1 MKPGRDRATD
11 LGARQPLC
19 PHRRCHD
26 QGHRMTREAWV
37 LGAASNRFGKMK
49 ESGREAGARVALE
62 AIQTAGIEP
71 KDIGYTFV
79 ANAFGLSEKQAHVG
93 PLINTALGIPEVP
106 SCTVESAC
114 SSSSAALHEAFVHVA
129 GGFLDAALVVGVE
142 KLSQLDTLTA
152 TSYFAIGADYPFESH
167 NGATFPGLYATI
179 ADAHMKRYGTRRE
192 QLGAVSV
199 KNHLNA
205 SLNPHAH
212 FQKPITM
219 DTYLESP
226 MIATPLRLYDCCP
239 FSDGAAALVVVAA
252 EKYPNPHTEPLV
264 IRASAR
270 AGSIADMHDRPDLTS
285 LPASQRAAQAA
296 FRQARV
302 EPGQIDFMEVHDCFT
317 IAELVAL
324 EDMGFFPRGQAGAAT
339 AEGLT
344 ARDGK
349 LPVNPSGGLK
359 AKGHP
364 VSATGA
370 SQVVE
375 IFEQFNGL
383 AGSRAVPKTSIA
395 LAHNVGATGSSASV
409 HIFGRR

>member
-1 MKPGRDRATD
+1 
-11 LGARQPLC
+11 
-19 PHRRCHD
+19 
-26 QGHRMTREAWV
+26 MTREAWV

-49 ESGREAGARVALE
+49 ESGREAASRVALE
-62 AIQTAGIEP
+62 AIQMAGIEP

-79 ANAFGLSEKQAHVG
+79 ANAFGLAERQAHVG

-106 SCTVESAC
+106 SCTIESAC
-114 SSSSAALHEAFVHVA
+114 SSSSAALHEAYVHVA
-129 GGFLDAALVVGVE
+129 GGFQDAALVVGVE
-142 KLSQLDTLTA
+142 KLSHLDTLTA

-179 ADAHMKRYGTRRE
+179 ANAHMKRYGTLPE
-192 QLGAVSV
+192 QLGSVAV
-199 KNHLNA
+199 KNHQNA
-205 SLNPHAH
+205 ALNPHAH

-219 DTYLESP
+219 DTYLNSAV
-226 MIATPLRLYDCCP
+226 IASPLRLYDCCP
-239 FSDGAAALVVVAA
+239 FSDGAAALVVVAG
-252 EKYPNPHTEPLV
+252 EKYPNPRTEPLV
-264 IRASAR
+264 IRASTR
-270 AGSIADMHDRPDLTS
+270 AGSIADMHDRPELTG
-285 LPASQRAAQAA
+285 LPASQRASEAA
-296 FRQARV
+296 FRQAHI
-302 EPGQIDFMEVHDCFT
+302 EKGQVDFMEVHDCFT

-324 EDMGFFPRGQAGAAT
+324 EDMGFFSRGAAGKAT

-375 IFEQFNGL
+375 IFEQFNGM
-383 AGSRAVPKTSIA
+383 AGARQVPKANLA